1 MLNTGVD
8 PYLYG
13 IPLESFCEWLS
24 PFVRLPLQEV
34 VENHIVARANL
45 SVLGQ
50 VLFPPGI
57 AVAEVFMPED
67 GPHCLS
73 LFCDYAILIGSSRIR
88 SHDTAAADLLSS
100 YSFNRFV
107 ASRCGQSRWWRPF
120 RLDDI
125 VAWRDGP

>member
-73 LFCDYAILIGSSRIR
+73 LFCDYRNFDRKHPYPVARHR
-88 SHDTAAADLLSS
+88 RR
-100 YSFNRFV
+100 RFV
-107 ASRCGQSRWWRPF
+107 VKLQFQSLCRKPMF
-120 RLDDI
+120 
-125 VAWRDGP
+125 